1 MSPLV
6 RLPLSSLRCWKGS
19 SVSRRALFTKRRR
32 RAAVLGAAGLGACA
46 VLAACSPVQMG
57 AAATVGSQ
65 RITTSSL
72 DTQVSGLQTAAAP
85 YGSAIPLTTA
95 QMPAA
100 VLTWLIRFAVMDQV
114 AASNGITVTQA
125 QSDAG
130 LASLSTVAAEAGFSS
145 TKELLI
151 ANGVAPSMF
160 QQVGTW
166 EAQQDAFARKTNG
179 GKEPTSTAEQNAF
192 SAAVDTAQCTT
203 AKSLNIKVSPQFGR
217 FDYAPSAF
225 SVVAAP
231 DTLSRPPGIP
241 SPASTQ
247 GLTPAC

>member
-1 MSPLV
+1 M
-6 RLPLSSLRCWKGS
+6 
-19 SVSRRALFTKRRR
+19 
-32 RAAVLGAAGLGACA
+32 AVLGAAGLGACA

-72 DTQVSGLQTAAAP
+72 DTQVSNLQTAAAP
-85 YGSAIPLTTA
+85 YGSSIQLTAA
-95 QMPAA
+95 QMPGA
-100 VLTWLIRFAVMDQV
+100 VLTWLIRFGVMDQV

-125 QSDAG
+125 QAAAG
-130 LASLSTVAAEAGFSS
+130 LASLSAVAAQDGFSS

-160 QQVGTW
+160 QQLGTW

-179 GKEPTSTAEQNAF
+179 GQEPTSTAQQNAF
-192 SAAVDTAQCTT
+192 STAVDTAQCTA

-217 FDYAPSAF
+217 FDYSPSSF

-231 DTLSRPPGIP
+231 DTLSRPPGVP
-241 SPASTQ
+241 APASTQ